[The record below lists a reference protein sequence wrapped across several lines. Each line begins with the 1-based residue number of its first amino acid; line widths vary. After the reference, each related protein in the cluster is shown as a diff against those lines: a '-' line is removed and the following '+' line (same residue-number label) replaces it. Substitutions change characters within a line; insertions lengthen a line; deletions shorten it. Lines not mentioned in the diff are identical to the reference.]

1 MDHEFQDIE
10 DSLKGL
16 RPAKPDAACLDRLLS
31 AVEGRLQK
39 SDLSMAGIE
48 SRLAAMHPV
57 APAPATF
64 ERMLETLSRVPFPVG
79 ENVVLFPGK
88 AKPAA
93 AKSQP
98 ASRRSWYAA
107 AAAVAVAGA
116 FTAMMVDGGRNS
128 RGTEAP
134 VAGTTRAPERLVTP
148 PSSPIEPG
156 KIVKASTGMQ
166 QADDQGVNWNSGKPM
181 RVVRVR
187 YMDKVQVMG
196 KDGKIVEVE
205 VPREELLMM
214 PEKID

>member
-39 SDLSMAGIE
+39 NDLSLAGIE

-57 APAPATF
+57 APAPEAF
-64 ERMLETLSRVPFPVG
+64 ERMLETVSRVPFPVD
-79 ENVVLFPGK
+79 EKVVLFPGA

-93 AKSQP
+93 IKQTT
-98 ASRRSWYAA
+98 RRPWYAA

-116 FTAMMVDGGRNS
+116 FTALMVDGGRNNS
-128 RGTEAP
+128 GSVP
-134 VAGTTRAPERLVTP
+134 VADTTKDTPRVVTP
-148 PSSPIEPG
+148 SPLASQSG
-156 KIVKASTGMQ
+156 KIVRASTGVQ
-166 QADDQGVNWNSGKPM
+166 EASDQGVNWDSGKPM
-181 RVVRVR
+181 RMVRVR

-196 KDGKIVEVE
+196 EDGKIREVE
-205 VPREELLMM
+205 VPREELLML

>member
-39 SDLSMAGIE
+39 NDLSVTGIE

-57 APAPATF
+57 APAPETF
-64 ERMLETLSRVPFPVG
+64 ARMLETVARVPFPVD
-79 ENVVLFPGK
+79 EKVVLFPGA

-93 AKSQP
+93 TSKP
-98 ASRRSWYAA
+98 ASRRPWYAA

-116 FTAMMVDGGRNS
+116 FTAMMVDGGRNGGGS
-128 RGTEAP
+128 AGP
-134 VAGTTRAPERLVTP
+134 VAGESKDAPRVVTAGP
-148 PSSPIEPG
+148 TANQSG
-156 KIVKASTGMQ
+156 KIVRASTGLQ
-166 QADDQGVNWNSGKPM
+166 EASDQGVSWSNGKPM
-181 RVVRVR
+181 RLVRVR
-187 YMDKVQVMG
+187 YMDKVQVKG
-196 KDGKIVEVE
+196 EDGKIMEME
-205 VPREELLMM
+205 VPREELLLL